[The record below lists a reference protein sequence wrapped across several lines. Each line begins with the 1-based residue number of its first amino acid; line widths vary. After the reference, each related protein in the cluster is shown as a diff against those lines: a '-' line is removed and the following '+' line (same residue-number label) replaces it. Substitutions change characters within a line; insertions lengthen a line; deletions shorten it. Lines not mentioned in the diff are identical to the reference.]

1 MFNPNDYL
9 YRDVISVE
17 EEIELNQNIP
27 DLTRKYSRKILRYG
41 VSKYNNN
48 LVSVEVP
55 QYLLDLSDKLTELG
69 ILKFVPKDYTI
80 NIYKPKDFID
90 YHIDMG
96 DDDTLI
102 LSILT
107 PITFNLKKGE
117 EVISFQ
123 FPNRSALLLTG
134 EYRTEWQHALEP
146 VVDRRISV
154 VFR

>member
-1 MFNPNDYL
+1 MFNLDDYL
-9 YRDVISVE
+9 YREAITAE
-17 EEIELNQNIP
+17 EEMALNEAIP
-27 DLTRKYSRKILRYG
+27 DLIKKYSRKILRYG
-41 VSKYNNN
+41 ISKYNNN

-55 QYLLDLSDKLTELG
+55 QYLLDLANKFTKLG

-107 PITFNLKKGE
+107 PIIFNLKKNK
-117 EVISFQ
+117 EVMSFE
-123 FPNRSALLLTG
+123 FPNRSTLLLTG
-134 EYRTEWQHALEP
+134 EYRTEWQHAIEP
-146 VVDRRISV
+146 VTDRRISI

>member
-1 MFNPNDYL
+1 MFNLDDYL
-9 YRDVISVE
+9 YRNVISAE
-17 EEIELNQNIP
+17 EEIELNKAIP
-27 DLTRKYSRKILRYG
+27 DLTKKYSRKILRYG
-41 VSKYNNN
+41 ISKYNNN

-55 QYLLDLSDKLTELG
+55 QYLLDLSDKLIKLG
-69 ILKFVPKDYTI
+69 ILKFIPKDYTI
-80 NIYKPKDFID
+80 NIYKPKDFIK

-107 PITFNLKKGE
+107 PITFNLKKNE
-117 EVISFQ
+117 EVISFE

-134 EYRTEWQHALEP
+134 DYRTEWQHAIEP
-146 VVDRRISV
+146 VTDRRISV

>member
-1 MFNPNDYL
+1 MFNLDNFL

-17 EEIELNQNIP
+17 EETQLNQNIP

-55 QYLLDLSDKLTELG
+55 QYLLELADKFTKLG

-80 NIYKPKDFID
+80 NIYKPGDSID
-90 YHIDMG
+90 YHIDLG

-107 PITFNLKKGE
+107 PITFNLKKHE
-117 EVISFQ
+117 EVVSFE
-123 FPNRSALLLTG
+123 FPNRSTLLLTG
-134 EYRTEWQHALEP
+134 EYRTGWQHAIEP
-146 VVDRRISV
+146 VVDRRISI

>member
-1 MFNPNDYL
+1 MFNLDDYL
-9 YRDVISVE
+9 YREAITAE
-17 EEIELNQNIP
+17 EEMALNETIP
-27 DLTRKYSRKILRYG
+27 DLIKKYSRKILRYG

-55 QYLLDLSDKLTELG
+55 QYLLDLANKFTKLG

-107 PITFNLKKGE
+107 PIIFNLKKNK
-117 EVISFQ
+117 EVMSFE
-123 FPNRSALLLTG
+123 FPNRSTLLLTG
-134 EYRTEWQHALEP
+134 EYRTEWQHSIEP
-146 VVDRRISV
+146 VTDRRISI

>member
-1 MFNPNDYL
+1 MFNLDDYL
-9 YRDVISVE
+9 YKDVISVE
-17 EEIELNQNIP
+17 EEIQLNEAIP
-27 DLTRKYSRKILRYG
+27 NLTRKYSRKILRYG

-55 QYLLDLSDKLTELG
+55 QYLLDLANKFTKLG
-69 ILKFVPKDYTI
+69 ILKFIPKDYTI

-107 PITFNLKKGE
+107 PIIFNLKKNE
-117 EVISFQ
+117 EVMSFE
-123 FPNRSALLLTG
+123 FPNRSTLLLTG
-134 EYRTEWQHALEP
+134 EYRTEWQHAIEP
-146 VVDRRISV
+146 VTDRRISI

>member
-117 EVISFQ
+117 EVISFE

-134 EYRTEWQHALEP
+134 EYRTEWQHAIEP

>member
-1 MFNPNDYL
+1 MFNLDDFL
-9 YRDVISVE
+9 YRDIISTE
-17 EEIELNQNIP
+17 EETQLNQNIP
-27 DLTRKYSRKILRYG
+27 DITRKYSRKILRYG

-55 QYLLDLSDKLTELG
+55 QYLLELADKFTKLG

-90 YHIDMG
+90 YHIDLG

-107 PITFNLKKGE
+107 PITFNLKKNE
-117 EVISFQ
+117 EVISFE
-123 FPNRSALLLTG
+123 FSNRSALLLTG
-134 EYRTEWQHALEP
+134 EYRTEWQHAIEP
-146 VVDRRISV
+146 VIDRRISV

>member
-1 MFNPNDYL
+1 MFNLDDYL
-9 YRDVISVE
+9 YRDVITVE

-41 VSKYNNN
+41 ISKYDNN
-48 LVSVEVP
+48 LISLEVP
-55 QYLLDLSDKLTELG
+55 QYLLDLSDKLTRLG

-80 NIYKPKDFID
+80 NIYKPNDFID
-90 YHIDMG
+90 YHIDLG

-107 PITFNLKKGE
+107 PINFNLKKGDE
-117 EVISFQ
+117 KISFE
-123 FPNRSALLLTG
+123 FLNRSALLLTG
-134 EYRTEWQHALEP
+134 EYRTHWQHSIEP
-146 VVDRRISV
+146 VTDRRISV

>member
-1 MFNPNDYL
+1 MFNLDNYL
-9 YRDVISVE
+9 YRDVISIE
-17 EEIELNQNIP
+17 EEVQLNQNIP

-48 LVSVEVP
+48 LVSLEVP
-55 QYLLDLSDKLTELG
+55 QYLLELAEKLTKSG

-80 NIYKPKDFID
+80 NIYKPNDFID

-107 PITFNLKKGE
+107 PITFNLKKNE
-117 EVISFQ
+117 EIISFE

-134 EYRTEWQHALEP
+134 EYRTEWQHAIEP
-146 VVDRRISV
+146 VTDRRISI

>member
-1 MFNPNDYL
+1 MFNLDDYL
-9 YRDVISVE
+9 YRDVITVE

-27 DLTRKYSRKILRYG
+27 NLIKKYSRKILRYG
-41 VSKYNNN
+41 VSKYDNN
-48 LVSVEVP
+48 LISLEVP

-80 NIYKPKDFID
+80 NIYKPNDFID
-90 YHIDMG
+90 YHIDLG

-107 PITFNLKKGE
+107 PINFNLKKGDE
-117 EVISFQ
+117 TVSFE

-134 EYRTEWQHALEP
+134 EYRTDWQHSIEP
-146 VVDRRISV
+146 VTDRRISV

>member
-1 MFNPNDYL
+1 MFNLDDYL
-9 YRDVISVE
+9 YRNVISVE

-27 DLTRKYSRKILRYG
+27 NLTRKYSRKILRYG
-41 VSKYNNN
+41 ISKYDNN
-48 LVSVEVP
+48 LISLEVP
-55 QYLLDLSDKLTELG
+55 QYLLDLSDKLTNLG

-80 NIYKPKDFID
+80 NIYKPNDFID
-90 YHIDMG
+90 YHIDLG

-107 PITFNLKKGE
+107 PINFNLRKGDE
-117 EVISFQ
+117 TVSFE

-134 EYRTEWQHALEP
+134 EYRTDWQHSIEP
-146 VVDRRISV
+146 VTDRRISV

>member
-1 MFNPNDYL
+1 MFNLDDYL
-9 YRDVISVE
+9 YKDVISVE
-17 EEIELNQNIP
+17 EEIQLNEAIP
-27 DLTRKYSRKILRYG
+27 NLTRKYSRKILRYG
-41 VSKYNNN
+41 VSKYDNN

-55 QYLLDLSDKLTELG
+55 QYLLELADKFTKLG

-107 PITFNLKKGE
+107 PIIFNLKKNE
-117 EVISFQ
+117 EVMSFE

-134 EYRTEWQHALEP
+134 EYRTAWQHAIEP
-146 VVDRRISV
+146 VTDRRISV

>member
-1 MFNPNDYL
+1 MFNLDDYL

-17 EEIELNQNIP
+17 EEIQLNQNIP

-41 VSKYNNN
+41 VSKYDNN
-48 LVSVEVP
+48 LISLEVP
-55 QYLLDLSDKLTELG
+55 QYLLELADKLTKLG

-80 NIYKPKDFID
+80 NIYKPNDFID
-90 YHIDMG
+90 YHIDLG

-107 PITFNLKKGE
+107 PITFNLKKNE
-117 EVISFQ
+117 EVVSFE

-134 EYRTEWQHALEP
+134 EYRTEWQHAIEP
-146 VVDRRISV
+146 VTDRRISV